1 MGCWHLPSSPCQ
13 QHFTMRDHEGMCLQ
27 HLRFFPSSVDTV
39 YAVGDTVARK
49 KARGRRPE
57 DKTHANMM
65 IQDEEE
71 EEEYDDD
78 DDDADADAD
87 ER

>member
-1 MGCWHLPSSPCQ
+1 MKACACNICG
-13 QHFTMRDHEGMCLQ
+13 
-27 HLRFFPSSVDTV
+27 FFPSSVDTV

-71 EEEYDDD
+71 EEYDDD
-78 DDDADADAD
+78 DDGDDDDAD

>member
-1 MGCWHLPSSPCQ
+1 MKACACNICG
-13 QHFTMRDHEGMCLQ
+13 
-27 HLRFFPSSVDTV
+27 FFPSSVDTV

-49 KARGRRPE
+49 NAGGWRPE

-65 IQDEEE
+65 IKDEEE
-71 EEEYDDD
+71 EEEDDD
-78 DDDADADAD
+78 DDD

>member
-1 MGCWHLPSSPCQ
+1 M
-13 QHFTMRDHEGMCLQ
+13 
-27 HLRFFPSSVDTV
+27 DTV

-65 IQDEEE
+65 IQDDEEEE

-78 DDDADADAD
+78 DDDDAD

>member
-1 MGCWHLPSSPCQ
+1 M
-13 QHFTMRDHEGMCLQ
+13 
-27 HLRFFPSSVDTV
+27 DTV

-71 EEEYDDD
+71 EEEEYDDDDDDGDDD
-78 DDDADADAD
+78 DDDAD